1 MFVVSLVGQ
10 KGGTGKTTIC
20 LGLACAA
27 VAAGHTVAV
36 IDLDPQ
42 ATASKWQDRR
52 ADDNP
57 AVVSAQASRLKPA
70 LDVART
76 NAADFVII
84 DSAGRSDD
92 SALAAARAADL
103 ILVPTRTSIVEI
115 ETLPAVTDLLRIAGG
130 TERAFIVLNG
140 LHPSAGAAGIEDAR
154 QMMRSLYGLA
164 SYSRHLCQR
173 SAYSDAMLTGTT
185 PQERDPDGK
194 AGQELGQ
201 LFEFVIEQ
209 AKLRTGDQVMLPTG
223 DPAKLHAGDQ
233 AKLGTADQEK
243 LETTELMN

>member
-1 MFVVSLVGQ
+1 MFVTACVGQ

-27 VAAGHTVAV
+27 VAAGRTVAV

-42 ATASKWQDRR
+42 ATASKWHDRR
-52 ADDNP
+52 TDDRP

-70 LDVART
+70 LDVARA
-76 NAADFVII
+76 NAVDFVII

-115 ETLPAVTDLLRIAGG
+115 ETLPAVADLLRIAGKIDH
-130 TERAFIVLNG
+130 AFIVLNG
-140 LHPSAGAAGIEDAR
+140 LHPSAGAAGIEEAR
-154 QMMRSLYGLA
+154 RMLQSFYGLA
-164 SYSRHLCQR
+164 SYPRHLCQR

-185 PQERDPDGK
+185 PQERDPEGR

-209 AKLRTGDQVMLPTG
+209 ANLRSGEQAMLRTP
-223 DPAKLHAGDQ
+223 
-233 AKLGTADQEK
+233 
-243 LETTELMN
+243 ELVN